1 MTEKEIK
8 RFYNSKEWKRKR
20 EKILQRD
27 NFECQD
33 CWRRLR
39 EAAEKGIKL
48 FGSQARIRRAEE
60 VHHIKELKDFPSL
73 SLDDDNLISRCVQCN
88 NQRHGRALK
97 QFKKKK
103 ILTEEKW

>member
-20 EKILQRD
+20 EQILQRD
-27 NFECQD
+27 NYECQD
-33 CWRRLR
+33 CRRRLL
-39 EAAEKGIKL
+39 EATKKGLKL

-60 VHHIKELKDFPSL
+60 VHHIRELKDFPSL
-73 SLDDDNLISRCVQCN
+73 SLEDDNLISLCVQCH
-88 NQRHGRALK
+88 NQRHGRVPK
-97 QFKKKK
+97 RFNRKK